1 MPFFEQHVGQPVV
14 ARIDQEALHL
24 PDLTVE
30 GMDVL
35 TMADFCFAQRNYV
48 FDIGLHGR

>member
-1 MPFFEQHVGQPVV
+1 MPFVKQHVGQPVV
-14 ARIDQEALHL
+14 VRIDQEALQP

-35 TMADFCFAQRNYV
+35 SVADFCFAQRNDV
-48 FDIGLHGR
+48 FDIGLHGS

>member
-1 MPFFEQHVGQPVV
+1 MGQPVV
-14 ARIDQEALHL
+14 ARIDQEALYP

-30 GMDVL
+30 GMDML
-35 TMADFCFAQRNYV
+35 TAADLCFAQWNYV